1 MDGIYYKRDKSGY
14 ILDVFIRYND
24 LIDYRD
30 IEDICKYT
38 VVDEGNYQINLS
50 YPILLLEDES

>member
-30 IEDICKYT
+30 IEDIYKYT
-38 VVDEGNYQINLS
+38 VVDEGNY
-50 YPILLLEDES
+50 